1 MRAVSPYGTGLTLS
15 TASGTGTC
23 SRFATAA
30 YSTASA
36 APRE

>member
-1 MRAVSPYGTGLTLS
+1 MCDVSPYGTGLTLS
-15 TASGTGTC
+15 TASGTGTW
-23 SRFATAA
+23 RWPATAA